1 MDPQTV
7 IILVSVLLV
16 AMVIHELAHAWA
28 AYKLGDNT
36 AKDLGR
42 LTINPIPHIDPFMSI
57 LVPGMLIWNGLPAIG
72 GAKPVPYNPRNFQDP
87 KKGTVIVAAAGPISN
102 FILTFVFGLLFFV
115 SLKLGIG
122 TDPKTVSSSVEFFQ
136 RFCLTSVFINLLLAF
151 FNLIPILPLDGGRIL
166 FGLLPDNLSRQY
178 AKIEKFG
185 LLIVVALFMSGMIN
199 PYLNFVFLWILQ
211 FLPDAF
217 GPYLHL
223 IFG

>member
-7 IILVSVLLV
+7 IIVVSVLLV

-28 AYKLGDNT
+28 AYQLGDNT

-57 LVPGMLIWNGLPAIG
+57 LVPAMLIWSGLPAIG
-72 GAKPVPYNPRNFQDP
+72 GAKPVPYNPRNFKDP
-87 KKGTVIVAAAGPISN
+87 KMGTVMVAAAGPISN
-102 FILTFVFGLLFFV
+102 FILTFVFGLIFYI
-115 SLKLGIG
+115 SIKLGIG
-122 TDPKTVSSSVEFFQ
+122 SDPESVSSSIEFFQ
-136 RFCLTSVFINLLLAF
+136 RFCLTSVLINLLLAF

-178 AKIEKFG
+178 AKIERFG
-185 LLIVVALFMSGMIN
+185 LLIVVALFMSGAIH
-199 PYLNFVFLWILQ
+199 PYLSYILGWILQ
-211 FLPDAF
+211 YLPNEF

-223 IFG
+223 LF